1 MKKKQTTINSIP
13 YNNLDVDTGVFHLGR
28 DKQGNRFSKTLKFTD
43 INYLI
48 AREDERKDIY
58 IRYSKT
64 LNLLTDEMEALLQIV
79 NRKADF
85 RNVEE
90 EVTVELKGDNL
101 DDIREDYNRIII
113 DGLRD
118 GKGNMKKEMYL
129 TLIVHAKDF
138 KEADKQFQKI
148 VKELEAEFKTFGS
161 NLKEL
166 STVERLEL
174 IHDELNYVDVGEY
187 NDERTEIEIQ
197 REILKCALTE
207 RKFIR
212 GKAIKKEIA
221 PEYMKFELNHYIL
234 NERYYRGLYLKTVGE
249 VLDDEFIDDLLST
262 NTDMIISLYMK
273 PLEKTKSI
281 EVVKKSK
288 TGATQEIMER
298 RRKAAKHKSVEA
310 YISEELQE
318 SFDASVELLEN
329 LKTNNDKLFNTT
341 FVITCSAKDREELET
356 TTRSLQRIAGKHDV
370 KLNVLLNQ
378 QESAFKLSLP
388 LGVLELNTGRYFT
401 TTEVGIF
408 TPFGNQE
415 LLQKNGLYYGKNL
428 GSGNSLIID
437 RRQTVGAGH
446 GAFLGI
452 SGSGKSFF
460 AKNEILNIFMN
471 TDEEVIVIDL
481 LEEFT
486 ELTSNLGG
494 TIIELSSDSDMCIN
508 PFDLTKNYG
517 GNGKGLKLKSEF
529 LLSFFN
535 KLLGGHTGLGIAEK
549 SILDRCIDLTYRNFI
564 ASGYDPNLTPTL
576 KDFQEVLKEQE
587 EKEAKVLA
595 TALEIYSKGSLS
607 VFSGKTNIDTNNRM
621 VCYNLNKLGEEL
633 QEIAY
638 LVIIDNIMQ
647 RLSYNGKN
655 NIPSRLYCDEV
666 HMLLNNKTTSEF
678 FIKLFKIA
686 RHMHSIISIM
696 TQEVSNLLENDR
708 IAATISNSSFLVL
721 FNQNSREREKL
732 TKLLQLSETQLGYIK
747 AAKKGTGLLILNETS
762 IIPFSNIISKN
773 TSIYKM
779 ISTDLDRSKALKEKV
794 EKEARSEVAATI

>member
-1 MKKKQTTINSIP
+1 VKKNKKQTTINSIP
-13 YNNLDVDTGVFHLGR
+13 YVNLDVDTGIFYLGN
-28 DKQGNRFSKTLKFTD
+28 GRFSQTLKFSD

-48 AREDERKDIY
+48 AREDERVDVY
-58 IRYSKT
+58 TRYSKM
-64 LNLLTDEMEALLQIV
+64 LNLFTDEVDVLLQIV

-85 RNVEE
+85 KDIEK
-90 EVTVELKGDNL
+90 EVTVELKNDDL
-101 DDIREDYNRIII
+101 DEIRKDYNRIIV

-118 GKGNMKKEMYL
+118 GKGNMKKELYL
-129 TLIVHAKDF
+129 TLIIQAKNF
-138 KEADKQFQKI
+138 KEADKELQKI
-148 VKELEAEFKTFGS
+148 IKEIESEFKTFGS
-161 NLKEL
+161 HLEEV
-166 STVERLEL
+166 SAAQRLEL
-174 IHDELNYVDVGEY
+174 IHDELNYKNVGDFKYEFS
-187 NDERTEIEIQ
+187 Q
-197 REILKCALTE
+197 RDNK
-207 RKFIR
+207 R
-212 GKAIKKEIA
+212 GKESKAAIA
-221 PEYMKFELNHYIL
+221 PDYMKFELNYYML
-234 NERYYRGLYLKTVGE
+234 NERYYRGLYLKSVGE
-249 VLDDEFIDDLLST
+249 TLDDEFINDLLST
-262 NTDMIISLYMK
+262 NTDMVISLYMK
-273 PLEKTKSI
+273 PLEKIKSI
-281 EVVKKSK
+281 EVTRKKK
-288 TGATQEIMER
+288 TEAKAEIITR
-298 RRKAAKHKSVEA
+298 RRKAIKNKSLEA
-310 YISEELQE
+310 YIPEELE
-318 SFDASVELLEN
+318 ERLEATNDLLEK
-329 LKTNNDKLFNTT
+329 LKTNGDKFFNTT
-341 FVITCSAKDREELET
+341 FVITCSSKDKSELELT
-356 TTRSLQRIAGKHDV
+356 TKSLQRIAGKHDV
-370 KLNVLLNQ
+370 RLNVLINQ
-378 QESAFKLSLP
+378 QEPAFKLSLP
-388 LGVLELNTGRYFT
+388 LGTLELNTGRYFT
-401 TTEVGIF
+401 TTEAGIF

-446 GAFLGI
+446 GAFLGM

-460 AKNEILNIFMN
+460 AKNEILNVFMN

-486 ELTSNLGG
+486 ELTTNLDG

-535 KLLGGHTGLGIAEK
+535 KLLGGHAGLGIAEK

-587 EKEAKVLA
+587 EKEAKILA

-647 RLSYNGKN
+647 RLSYNAKH

-666 HMLLNNKTTSEF
+666 HMLLNNKTTSDF
-678 FIKLFKIA
+678 FIKLFKVA
-686 RHMHSIISIM
+686 RHMHCIVSIM
-696 TQEVSNLLENDR
+696 TQEVSNLLENDK

-779 ISTDLDRSKALKEKV
+779 ISTDLDRSKASK
-794 EKEARSEVAATI
+794 EKEARMEAAITVEG

>member
-1 MKKKQTTINSIP
+1 
-13 YNNLDVDTGVFHLGR
+13 
-28 DKQGNRFSKTLKFTD
+28 
-43 INYLI
+43 
-48 AREDERKDIY
+48 
-58 IRYSKT
+58 
-64 LNLLTDEMEALLQIV
+64 
-79 NRKADF
+79 
-85 RNVEE
+85 
-90 EVTVELKGDNL
+90 
-101 DDIREDYNRIII
+101 
-113 DGLRD
+113 
-118 GKGNMKKEMYL
+118 
-129 TLIVHAKDF
+129 
-138 KEADKQFQKI
+138 
-148 VKELEAEFKTFGS
+148 
-161 NLKEL
+161 
-166 STVERLEL
+166 
-174 IHDELNYVDVGEY
+174 
-187 NDERTEIEIQ
+187 
-197 REILKCALTE
+197 
-207 RKFIR
+207 
-212 GKAIKKEIA
+212 
-221 PEYMKFELNHYIL
+221 
-234 NERYYRGLYLKTVGE
+234 
-249 VLDDEFIDDLLST
+249 
-262 NTDMIISLYMK
+262 
-273 PLEKTKSI
+273 
-281 EVVKKSK
+281 
-288 TGATQEIMER
+288 
-298 RRKAAKHKSVEA
+298 
-310 YISEELQE
+310 
-318 SFDASVELLEN
+318 
-329 LKTNNDKLFNTT
+329 
-341 FVITCSAKDREELET
+341 
-356 TTRSLQRIAGKHDV
+356 
-370 KLNVLLNQ
+370 
-378 QESAFKLSLP
+378 
-388 LGVLELNTGRYFT
+388 
-401 TTEVGIF
+401 
-408 TPFGNQE
+408 
-415 LLQKNGLYYGKNL
+415 
-428 GSGNSLIID
+428 
-437 RRQTVGAGH
+437 
-446 GAFLGI
+446 
-452 SGSGKSFF
+452 
-460 AKNEILNIFMN
+460 MN

-576 KDFQEVLKEQE
+576 KDFQEVLKGQE

-779 ISTDLDRSKALKEKV
+779 ISTDLDRSKTLKEK
-794 EKEARSEVAATI
+794 EAGLEAAVTI

>member
-1 MKKKQTTINSIP
+1 MKKKTTLNSIP
-13 YNNLDVDTGVFHLGR
+13 YTNLDIDTGIFYLG
-28 DKQGNRFSKTLKFTD
+28 KSRFSQTLKFTD

-48 AREDERKDIY
+48 AREDEREDMY
-58 IRYSKT
+58 RRYSKT
-64 LNLLTDEMEALLQIV
+64 LNLLDNETEALLQIV

-85 RNVEE
+85 KDIEKE
-90 EVTVELKGDNL
+90 ITVELRNDEL
-101 DDIREDYNRIII
+101 DSIREDYNRIII

-118 GKGNMKKEMYL
+118 GKGNMKKERYL
-129 TLIVHAKDF
+129 TLITQAKDF
-138 KEADKQFQKI
+138 KEADKKLQKI
-148 VKELEAEFKTFGS
+148 IKELEIEFKTFGS
-161 NLKEL
+161 KLEEVSCK
-166 STVERLEL
+166 ERLEL
-174 IHDELNYVDVGEY
+174 IHDELNYDKIGEF
-187 NDERTEIEIQ
+187 NFDFTEKDKK
-197 REILKCALTE
+197 RKLTS
-207 RKFIR
+207 KN
-212 GKAIKKEIA
+212 AIA
-221 PEYMKFELNHYIL
+221 PEYMKFDFNHYKI
-234 NERYYRGLYLKTVGE
+234 NERYYRGLYLKSIGE
-249 VLDDEFIDDLLST
+249 TLTDEFIDDLLGT
-262 NTDMIISLYMK
+262 NADMIISLYMK
-273 PLEKTKSI
+273 PLEKSKSI
-281 EVVKKSK
+281 EAVKEKK
-288 TGATQEIMER
+288 TEARTQINER
-298 RRKAAKHKSVEA
+298 RRKALRNKSLEA
-310 YISEELQE
+310 YIPEEIQE
-318 SFDASVELLEN
+318 GFDLSSDLLES
-329 LKTNNDKLFNTT
+329 LKKNNDKLFRTT
-341 FVITCSAKDREELET
+341 FAVTYSAKEKEELELT
-356 TTRSLQRIAGKHDV
+356 TKSLQRIAGKHDV
-370 KLNVLLNQ
+370 KLNILLNQ
-378 QESAFKLSLP
+378 QEEIFKLSLP
-388 LGVLELNTGRYFT
+388 LGLLEINTNRYFT
-401 TTEVGIF
+401 TSELGIF

-779 ISTDLDRSKALKEKV
+779 ISTDLDRNKTLKEKV
-794 EKEARSEVAATI
+794 EKEARLEVAATI

>member
-1 MKKKQTTINSIP
+1 MKKKTTLNSIP
-13 YNNLDVDTGVFHLGR
+13 YTNLDIDTGIFYLG
-28 DKQGNRFSKTLKFTD
+28 KSRFSQTLKFTD

-48 AREDERKDIY
+48 AREDEREDMY
-58 IRYSKT
+58 RRYSKT
-64 LNLLTDEMEALLQIV
+64 LNLLDDETEALLQIV

-85 RNVEE
+85 KDIEKE
-90 EVTVELKGDNL
+90 ITVELRNDEL
-101 DDIREDYNRIII
+101 DSIREDYNRIII

-118 GKGNMKKEMYL
+118 GKGNMKKERYL
-129 TLIVHAKDF
+129 TLITQAKDF
-138 KEADKQFQKI
+138 KEADKKLQKI
-148 VKELEAEFKTFGS
+148 IKELEIEFKTFGS
-161 NLKEL
+161 KLEEVSCK
-166 STVERLEL
+166 ERLEL
-174 IHDELNYVDVGEY
+174 IHDELNYDKIGDF
-187 NDERTEIEIQ
+187 NFDFTEKDKK
-197 REILKCALTE
+197 RKLTS
-207 RKFIR
+207 KN
-212 GKAIKKEIA
+212 AIA
-221 PEYMKFELNHYIL
+221 PEYMKFDFNHYKI
-234 NERYYRGLYLKTVGE
+234 NERYYRGLYLKSIGE
-249 VLDDEFIDDLLST
+249 TLTDEFIDDLLGT
-262 NTDMIISLYMK
+262 NADMIISLYMK
-273 PLEKTKSI
+273 PLEKSKSI
-281 EVVKKSK
+281 DAVKEKK
-288 TGATQEIMER
+288 TEARTQINER
-298 RRKAAKHKSVEA
+298 RRKALRNKSLEV
-310 YISEELQE
+310 YIPEEIQE
-318 SFDASVELLEN
+318 GFDLSSDLLES
-329 LKTNNDKLFNTT
+329 LKKNNDKLFRTT
-341 FVITCSAKDREELET
+341 FAVTYSAKEKEELELT
-356 TTRSLQRIAGKHDV
+356 TKSLQRIAGKHDV
-370 KLNVLLNQ
+370 KLNILLNQ
-378 QESAFKLSLP
+378 QEEIFKLSLP
-388 LGVLELNTGRYFT
+388 LGLLEINTNRYFT
-401 TTEVGIF
+401 TSELGIF

-576 KDFQEVLKEQE
+576 KDFQEVLKSQE

-779 ISTDLDRSKALKEKV
+779 ISTDLERGKTCKEKV
-794 EKEARSEVAATI
+794 EKEARLEVAATM

>member
-1 MKKKQTTINSIP
+1 MKKKTKKTTVNSIP
-13 YNNLDVDTGVFHLGR
+13 YNNLDINTGIFHLKNG
-28 DKQGNRFSKTLKFTD
+28 KFSQTLKFSD

-48 AREDERKDIY
+48 AREDERMDIY
-58 IRYSKT
+58 TRYSKM
-64 LNLLTDEMEALLQIV
+64 LNLLTDETEILLQIV

-85 RNVEE
+85 KDIEQ
-90 EVTVELKGDNL
+90 EVTVGLKGDGL
-101 DDIREDYNRIII
+101 DEIREDYNKIII
-113 DGLRD
+113 DGLKE

-129 TLIVHAKDF
+129 TLITQAKNF
-138 KEADKQFQKI
+138 NEADRQFQKI
-148 VKELEAEFKTFGS
+148 IKELESEFKTFGS
-161 NLKEL
+161 KLEEL
-166 STVERLEL
+166 SVEQRLEL
-174 IHDELNYVDVGEY
+174 MHDEMNYENVGDY
-187 NDERTEIEIQ
+187 
-197 REILKCALTE
+197 KCEFTQKD
-207 RKFIR
+207 RKR
-212 GKAIKKEIA
+212 GMSSKAAIA
-221 PEYMKFELNHYIL
+221 PDYMKFELNYYML
-234 NERYYRGLYLKTVGE
+234 NERYYRGLYLKSVGE
-249 VLDDEFIDDLLST
+249 TLDDEFINDLLST

-273 PLEKTKSI
+273 PLEKIKSI
-281 EVVKKSK
+281 ERTKKSK
-288 TGATQEIMER
+288 TDAKAEIIQR
-298 RRKAAKHKSVEA
+298 RRKAIKNKSLEA
-310 YISEELQE
+310 YIPEELE
-318 SFDASVELLEN
+318 ERLEETTELLEN
-329 LKTNNDKLFNTT
+329 LRINGDKLFNTT
-341 FVITCSAKDREELET
+341 FAITYSAENRDELELT
-356 TTRSLQRIAGKHDV
+356 MKSLQRIGGKHDV
-370 KLNVLLNQ
+370 RLSNLLNQ
-378 QESAFKLSLP
+378 QEDAFRLSLP
-388 LGVLELNTGRYFT
+388 LGDSRLASSRFFT

-576 KDFQEVLKEQE
+576 KDFQEVLKDQE

-794 EKEARSEVAATI
+794 EKEARLEVAATI